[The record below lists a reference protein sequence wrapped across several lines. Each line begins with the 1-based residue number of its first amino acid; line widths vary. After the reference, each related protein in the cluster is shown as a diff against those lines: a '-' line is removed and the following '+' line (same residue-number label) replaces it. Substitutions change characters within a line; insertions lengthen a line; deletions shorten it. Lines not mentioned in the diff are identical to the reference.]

1 MVLQD
6 YYNKTNQNLTKFLIK
21 KTLILSISIKNKER
35 RFLTTKLLNK
45 VDIHEDAYEKK
56 KKIFFQV
63 KKKLLKESR
72 TVTFNE
78 IVKKSDFLYNK
89 LNNVLCYSKNML
101 NYYYCLWN
109 FKKIKYDQL
118 KLYKKIVIPQDFYY
132 SIDRSYILY
141 KFLEYSSLVNLDY
154 KVKKSSYIK
163 FFLNKFKKSLI
174 KNSPLYPYFQYF
186 SHLAFTQKTSLFY
199 YFEMNRRTIRWI
211 IYPRLVSWLLDCF
224 IDRSKLKTLNILR
237 YYRYQ
242 IVTKR
247 KSTRR

>member
-1 MVLQD
+1 MVLRD
-6 YYNKTNQNLTKFLIK
+6 YYNKNNQNLTNFLIK
-21 KTLILSISIKNKER
+21 KKLILSINIKNKER
-35 RFLTTKLLNK
+35 NFLMTKLLNK
-45 VDIHEDAYEKK
+45 VNIHEDAYEKK
-56 KKIFFQV
+56 KKLFFQV

-72 TVTFNE
+72 TITFDE

-89 LNNVLCYSKNML
+89 LNNILCYSKSML

-109 FKKIKYDQL
+109 FKKIRYDQL
-118 KLYKKIVIPQDFYY
+118 KSYKKIVIPQNFYCNVN
-132 SIDRSYILY
+132 RSYILY

-154 KVKKSSYIK
+154 KLKKYSYIK

-174 KNSPLYPYFQYF
+174 KSSPIYSYFQYF
-186 SHLAFTQKTSLFY
+186 SHLAFKRKTALFY
-199 YFEMNRRTIRWI
+199 YFEMNHRTIKWM

-224 IDRSKLKTLNILR
+224 IDKNKLKTLNILR